1 MSISYNKSLSLTGSD
16 IYKQIYD
23 SQSIQLLTNATSYL
37 VGILISSL
45 IIFIITDLLIDKKKN
60 PYFYIFFILILVGLI
75 IIPLSISLFTYQKI
89 KYTKNSILEKEY
101 N

>member
-75 IIPLSISLFTYQKI
+75 IIPLSINLFTYQKI